1 MSIRI
6 IIRTV
11 FLTFFVFFF
20 LFAGCRNKANNE
32 PATTE
37 KTAEEQSQTLNVP
50 YPTDQMLEQLGSE
63 NNLETRWLL
72 PDPVFV
78 VAGQPKRF
86 LKSPIGIGNESL
98 LSEVITQFLQ
108 VPFDPIK
115 MDRFVQASAFP
126 VQIQVQTEQ
135 NGIPTPQTRLI
146 YRRST
151 ILVFDEPIKKEEL
164 FLSIFGNTK
173 EDIEDKKRQSGTI
186 EYYDLTPP
194 EITIPQRLAITF
206 ADERTLVVVEGQ
218 EPDIKA
224 VFEQNPQNLP
234 LIKNAAIDRL
244 KRLDLDSNDLL
255 LVTSLEG
262 VNIDPQVLEGFLLQ
276 TGAPQSVTESLV
288 RHLRATTLS
297 VNLTVPVG
305 SPMLTIRFD
314 SRDSQGAV
322 EIGENIQGLILMG
335 QTTLATMDENAKAA
349 LPIPYQ
355 FAQSVLNA
363 ITVNTAESRID
374 VVLSK
379 FEEFEKTAAGGIRNQ
394 QTSMQQMQIQQQRV
408 EQLLMLGQLFM
419 AYYQKNNKFPTD
431 IRSADGVPLLSWR
444 VALLPMLGLEELYKQ
459 FKLDES
465 WDSPTNKPLMETMP
479 LIFQPFADNI
489 KPPQTTI
496 RFFDSEGTPFAN
508 PDLKPEELKNP
519 QSTLLFVAVQP
530 EKAVEW
536 TKPESLTFEA
546 EKLEE
551 IVGSTLFG
559 LTFAGQIVPDIP
571 IIPLSDPRSK
581 QQRQYLE
588 AMIKGLPLPDAPAMN
603 PPEPPKEPASVVP
616 SAESQPTTT
625 SPTSETPPPLT
636 IPLEPSKEPASTVPS
651 AESQPTT
658 SSTTK
663 TSPPLTI
670 PLEPSKEPASAVP
683 SAESQPTGHL

>member
-1 MSIRI
+1 MSVRI

-20 LFAGCRNKANNE
+20 LFAGCRNKVKNE

-37 KTAEEQSQTLNVP
+37 KTEEQTQNLNVP
-50 YPTDQMLEQLGSE
+50 YPTAEMLEQLGAE

-86 LKSPIGIGNESL
+86 LKSPIGTGNENL
-98 LSEVITQFLQ
+98 LSEVITQLLQ
-108 VPFDPIK
+108 VPFTPIK
-115 MDRFVQASAFP
+115 IDRFVQASAFP
-126 VQIQVQTEQ
+126 AQIQVQVEH
-135 NGIPTPQTRLI
+135 NGKSIPQTRLI

-194 EITIPQRLAITF
+194 EISIPQHLAITF

-224 VFEQNPQNLP
+224 VFEQNPQTQNP
-234 LIKNAAIDRL
+234 TPIKNAAIDRL

-255 LVTSLEG
+255 FVTSLEG
-262 VNIDPQVLEGFLLQ
+262 ANIDQEVLEDFLLK
-276 TGAPQSVTESLV
+276 TGTPQNFTESLV
-288 RHLRATTLS
+288 KNLRAITLS
-297 VNLTVPVG
+297 VNLAVPVG
-305 SPMLTIRFD
+305 SPMSTIRFD
-314 SRDSQGAV
+314 ARDSKGAT
-322 EIGENIQGLILMG
+322 EIGEIVQGLILLG
-335 QTTLATMDENAKAA
+335 QTTLATMDEKTKAT
-349 LPIPYQ
+349 LPVPYE

-363 ITVNTAESRID
+363 ITVNVAESRID
-374 VVLSK
+374 VGLSN
-379 FEEFEKTAAGGIRNQ
+379 FEEFEKTAAEGIRNQ
-394 QTSMQQMQIQQQRV
+394 QTNMQQMQMQQQRV
-408 EQLLMLGQLFM
+408 EQLLMLGQIFM
-419 AYYQKNNKFPTD
+419 TYYQKNNKFPTD

-479 LIFQPFADNI
+479 LIFRSFADNI
-489 KPPQTTI
+489 KPPKMTI
-496 RFFDSEGTPFAN
+496 RFFDSEGTPLAN
-508 PDLKPEELKNP
+508 PNLKPEELKNP

-536 TKPESLTFEA
+536 TKPESLTFEPD
-546 EKLEE
+546 KLEE
-551 IVGSTLFG
+551 IVGSKLFG

-588 AMIKGLPLPDAPAMN
+588 AMVKGLPLPEPPTTN
-603 PPEPPKEPASVVP
+603 PTESPKEPASAVQP
-616 SAESQPTTT
+616 AESPQPTT
-625 SPTSETPPPLT
+625 ETPPPLT
-636 IPLEPSKEPASTVPS
+636 IPLEPPKEPASAV
-651 AESQPTT
+651 QPTESPQPET
-658 SSTTK
+658 P
-663 TSPPLTI
+663 PPLTI
-670 PLEPSKEPASAVP
+670 PLE
-683 SAESQPTGHL
+683 